1 MGLYSVL
8 FGLSDIDQE
17 NVWTWVTGEPFSY
30 ENWALR
36 EPNHQGGY
44 EHYGMYYEKNKDG
57 TWNDG
62 SGKNC
67 PFLCEWGEYHT
78 SNSQSQDCQKESA
91 LSDEEIISAIH
102 KASEFAYNWFWIWDR
117 EHVDEYDT
125 YVEYDE
131 NGNPWEYKRVTYEGI
146 NSLNDVLDLTKHY
159 FTEEVA
165 EQLISQKDWYE
176 QNNKVYVLES
186 DGFCDSEAHYY
197 DIKIVRENDIRYTI
211 TIYEYSGDELL
222 WKDPYDVHLEYIDG
236 YWVFDEVLCTIN
248 PVPINVI
255 EGDKLANDLDGQF
268 DITGIWYSED
278 YDEDNAWASSY
289 KTTFN
294 PDGTVVQVGWRNADH
309 GIYEVSADGMYVT
322 AYFKENYIN
331 QPVDGGQLLDGY
343 EYSVVYKL
351 DTKKQCIY
359 ATYSQEFK
367 DAGYSNAEDGELQR
381 NQ

>member
-1 MGLYSVL
+1 M
-8 FGLSDIDQE
+8 
-17 NVWTWVTGEPFSY
+17 
-30 ENWALR
+30 
-36 EPNHQGGY
+36 
-44 EHYGMYYEKNKDG
+44 
-57 TWNDG
+57 
-62 SGKNC
+62 
-67 PFLCEWGEYHT
+67 
-78 SNSQSQDCQKESA
+78 
-91 LSDEEIISAIH
+91 SDEEIISAIH

-331 QPVDGGQLLDGY
+331 QSVDGGQLLDGY